1 MSRALLVVT
10 GKKKHCTTHVLRT
23 NYVRPYAQYVQ
34 VLKVAFS
41 LKLLKLLKNPLFA
54 FNFELFVPEKVK
66 VVNLTVTLNFFL
78 LKGSGEVGVRFV
90 QSSTLV
96 HTLVGFFPE
105 VCF

>member
-1 MSRALLVVT
+1 MRACAYAQCVRT
-10 GKKKHCTTHVLRT
+10 LRT
-23 NYVRPYAQYVQ
+23 VPTHTSHVPQYVQ

-78 LKGSGEVGVRFV
+78 L
-90 QSSTLV
+90 
-96 HTLVGFFPE
+96 
-105 VCF
+105 

>member
-1 MSRALLVVT
+1 M
-10 GKKKHCTTHVLRT
+10 LRT
-23 NYVRPYAQYVQ
+23 NYERPYAQYVQ

-41 LKLLKLLKNPLFA
+41 LKLLKLLKKPLFA
-54 FNFELFVPEKVK
+54 LNFELFVTEKVK
-66 VVNLTVTLNFFL
+66 VVNLTVTLIFFL

>member
-1 MSRALLVVT
+1 M
-10 GKKKHCTTHVLRT
+10 LRT
-23 NYVRPYAQYVQ
+23 NYVRAYAQYVQ

-54 FNFELFVPEKVK
+54 FNFEIFVPEKVK

-78 LKGSGEVGVRFV
+78 VKGLGEVGLRFV

-105 VCF
+105 VCFSGILRSREI

>member
-1 MSRALLVVT
+1 MRASAYAQCVRT
-10 GKKKHCTTHVLRT
+10 LRT
-23 NYVRPYAQYVQ
+23 VPTHTSHEYGQ

-78 LKGSGEVGVRFV
+78 LKGLGEVGLRFV
-90 QSSTLV
+90 QSNTLV